1 MFMFILSYSSGPK
14 RYDVINGQ
22 WRYSHNGVALHD
34 LLSQEFSELLAATI
48 DLTKLHY
55 SYIPNDNDSW
65 A

>member
-1 MFMFILSYSSGPK
+1 MFMLILSYSSGPK

-22 WRYSHNGVALHD
+22 WTYSHSGVALHD
-34 LLSQEFSELLAATI
+34 LLSQEFSELLATTI

-55 SYIPNDNDSW
+55 AYIPNDSDSW